1 MVSIKI
7 LFLAVAVATIS
18 LLLGQVRMSSAVNGY
33 IAVMIGV
40 TAACVGSTSIVFLER
55 RRLGFYA
62 YVQNRVVET
71 AQIAGLLGIRNLKIK
86 NDYVC
91 VQDENGRL
99 VVHAYIRIRDIPF
112 LVDDLDQSKKLLLVG
127 NFVRLIGTLG
137 FCFEIIPRV
146 IPISSEAFLKSVGKQ
161 IEDQKL
167 VANSEGSLVNPA
179 RQARI
184 QRLQRIYDRM
194 AKGERAKDIGFLAH
208 VMVDG
213 NNEKQL
219 LSELETNAKTLI
231 SALES
236 TLGIK
241 AERLSGYDMYRTVTE
256 FFRASSVVLPSKRF
270 RVLTWDL
277 AYLVPLTRPRLPP
290 FEKML
295 TGVYIGRT
303 YGGMPACLDINSY
316 SNPHGCTLGASGA
329 GKSTFI
335 KAFLVRTRDLLQIPV
350 IIIDYAGE
358 YRDWVLSRNG
368 TVIDFSK
375 DTINPFELG
384 LATLADRIRQVVDSF
399 DHNCDF
405 RTVNQKNAFAWYVA
419 RAYGDKGFKPMEKET
434 WKGEPPTIQDIIW
447 LMEQDVDHLRPMKQV
462 TVLSL
467 IDRLQA
473 VASGAFG
480 IFGKS
485 TVSINALSQG
495 FTCVDLSK
503 ITSSSLKDLIA
514 WTILQNLESEMRV
527 HGIQDEV
534 KLIIAIDEA
543 WKLCRSETSLP
554 VSIVRE
560 GRKFGYALVVASQG
574 IDLAESIL
582 ANAGTAVIFRTQH
595 PRYMNFFKS
604 AYGLSEQE
612 LLRVQNL
619 SVGEALVKL
628 CDDPRPFFVKVEME
642 EIEPEQTIATQKPIP
657 SDNTSQILAP
667 SDKTDQVL
675 IPLRSDMDE
684 LGEVERSML
693 ETVAG

>member
-1 MVSIKI
+1 M
-7 LFLAVAVATIS
+7 
-18 LLLGQVRMSSAVNGY
+18 Y
-33 IAVMIGV
+33 
-40 TAACVGSTSIVFLER
+40 STV
-55 RRLGFYA
+55 
-62 YVQNRVVET
+62 
-71 AQIAGLLGIRNLKIK
+71 K
-86 NDYVC
+86 
-91 VQDENGRL
+91 
-99 VVHAYIRIRDIPF
+99 
-112 LVDDLDQSKKLLLVG
+112 
-127 NFVRLIGTLG
+127 
-137 FCFEIIPRV
+137 
-146 IPISSEAFLKSVGKQ
+146 
-161 IEDQKL
+161 
-167 VANSEGSLVNPA
+167 
-179 RQARI
+179 
-184 QRLQRIYDRM
+184 
-194 AKGERAKDIGFLAH
+194 
-208 VMVDG
+208 
-213 NNEKQL
+213 
-219 LSELETNAKTLI
+219 
-231 SALES
+231 
-236 TLGIK
+236 
-241 AERLSGYDMYRTVTE
+241 E
-256 FFRASSVVLPSKRF
+256 FFRASSVVSPSKTF

-295 TGVYIGRT
+295 AGVYIGRT
-303 YGGMPACLDINSY
+303 YGGMPACLNINSY

-434 WKGEPPTIQDIIW
+434 WKGEPPTIQDIIL
-447 LMEQDVDHLRPMKQV
+447 LMEQDVDHLKPMKQV

-503 ITSSSLKDLIA
+503 ITSSSLKDMIA

-534 KLIIAIDEA
+534 KLIVALDEA
-543 WKLCRSETSLP
+543 WKLCRREDSLP
-554 VSIVRE
+554 VVLCKE
-560 GRKFGYALVVASQG
+560 GRKHGLSLWTSSQDVP
-574 IDLAESIL
+574 DLSESIL

-595 PRYMNFFKS
+595 PKYLNFFKS
-604 AYGLSEQE
+604 AYGLNEQE
-612 LLRVQNL
+612 ISRVQNL

-628 CDDPRPFFVKVEME
+628 SDDPRPFFVKVEME
-642 EIEPEQTIATQKPIP
+642 EIEDKNAESHSKRDV
-657 SDNTSQILAP
+657 SDNPSQILSP
-667 SDKTDQVL
+667 STE
-675 IPLRSDMDE
+675 I
-684 LGEVERSML
+684 
-693 ETVAG
+693 T

>member
-1 MVSIKI
+1 MKI
-7 LFLAVAVATIS
+7 LFLAVAVAIVS
-18 LLLGQVRMSSAVNGY
+18 LVLGQVRMSSAVNGY
-33 IAVMIGV
+33 IAVILGV
-40 TAACVGSTSIVFLER
+40 TGACVGSTSIVFLER

-62 YVQNRVVET
+62 YVKNQTVGT
-71 AQIAGLLGIRNLKIK
+71 SQIPGLLGIRNLKIK
-86 NDYVC
+86 DDYVC

-99 VVHAYIRIRDIPF
+99 VVHGYIRIRDIPF
-112 LVDDLDQSKKLLLVG
+112 LIDDLDQSKKLLLVG
-127 NFVRLIGTLG
+127 NFVRLLGTLG
-137 FCFEIIPRV
+137 FTFEIIPR
-146 IPISSEAFLKSVGKQ
+146 IIQISSEAFLKTVGKQ

-167 VANSEGSLVNPA
+167 VATSEGTLANPE
-179 RQARI
+179 RLARI

-194 AKGERAKDIGFLAH
+194 AKGELAKDVGFLAH

-213 NNEKQL
+213 GNETQL
-219 LSELETNAKTLI
+219 LSELETNARTLI

-241 AERLSGYDMYRTVTE
+241 AERLKGYDMYRTVTE
-256 FFRASSVVLPSKRF
+256 FFRASSVVSPSKTF

-295 TGVYIGRT
+295 AGVYIGRT

-434 WKGEPPTIQDIIW
+434 WKGEPPTIQDIIL
-447 LMEQDVDHLRPMKQV
+447 LMEQDVDHLKPMKQV

-485 TVSINALSQG
+485 TVSI
-495 FTCVDLSK
+495 
-503 ITSSSLKDLIA
+503 I
-514 WTILQNLESEMRV
+514 
-527 HGIQDEV
+527 
-534 KLIIAIDEA
+534 
-543 WKLCRSETSLP
+543 
-554 VSIVRE
+554 
-560 GRKFGYALVVASQG
+560 
-574 IDLAESIL
+574 
-582 ANAGTAVIFRTQH
+582 
-595 PRYMNFFKS
+595 
-604 AYGLSEQE
+604 
-612 LLRVQNL
+612 
-619 SVGEALVKL
+619 
-628 CDDPRPFFVKVEME
+628 
-642 EIEPEQTIATQKPIP
+642 
-657 SDNTSQILAP
+657 
-667 SDKTDQVL
+667 
-675 IPLRSDMDE
+675 
-684 LGEVERSML
+684 
-693 ETVAG
+693 